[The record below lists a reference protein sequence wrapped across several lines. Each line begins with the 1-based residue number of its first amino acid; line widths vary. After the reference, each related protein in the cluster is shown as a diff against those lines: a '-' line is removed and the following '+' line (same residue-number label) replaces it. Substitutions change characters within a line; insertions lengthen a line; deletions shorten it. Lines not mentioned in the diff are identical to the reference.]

1 MLTEVT
7 YRGEILLSLPSGW
20 AYNSEF
26 LNRLYAF
33 GFEIPDKKKEPYYF
47 SSMINNMSSSVSY
60 IHCFVVYEEITE
72 LIRQAMETPL
82 ICEEMDLS
90 THLKETALDKQHD
103 PEQFY
108 ITEPTEINK
117 SQGKF
122 FYPTVLA
129 FKTDG
134 VYHNAFRSLLENL
147 YEVLKGSEET
157 LTSGFKKQEDLHLYR
172 LMRFTANL
180 FFLLNDFIRPSTG
193 TIVNFLSINKGF
205 PSINTFFHEKS
216 ALSLP
221 YSEETLL
228 LVRIFIK
235 ISVFKGIL
243 PRVC

>member
-1 MLTEVT
+1 
-7 YRGEILLSLPSGW
+7 
-20 AYNSEF
+20 
-26 LNRLYAF
+26 
-33 GFEIPDKKKEPYYF
+33 
-47 SSMINNMSSSVSY
+47 MSSSVSY
-60 IHCFVVYEEITE
+60 IHCFVVYEEITD

-90 THLKETALDKQHD
+90 THLKETAFDKQHD

-180 FFLLNDFIRPSTG
+180 FFLLNDFIRPNTST
-193 TIVNFLSINKGF
+193 IMDFLATNKGF
-205 PSINTFFHEKS
+205 SSLNTLFHEKS
-216 ALSLP
+216 AISLP

-228 LVRIFIK
+228 LVLFLLIFLFLNDI
-235 ISVFKGIL
+235 FC
-243 PRVC
+243 RVCWN